1 MRLLV
6 ITLSFLLGVSFQTQA
21 ENSFF
26 YVGASAQQQNVKLP
40 TFTTN
45 IELEK
50 YVNNDYQTFSEGTP
64 FKVFGGF
71 QYNDFIAFEAGYTDY
86 LTRGFTLKSNDLVG
100 RVDLTGTSES
110 MSVDLKGL
118 FTIPLS
124 NRFTAQISL
133 GMAAWSNDTQA
144 LAGQTQAPELVDVS
158 ESGVSLLMGAGMRY
172 AINKNIALVIDWEKR
187 SINSSGVDSLGIGL
201 AFNL

>member
-1 MRLLV
+1 MRLLA

-64 FKVFGGF
+64 FKVFGGY

-144 LAGQTQAPELVDVS
+144 LAGQTQAPELVEMS

>member
-21 ENSFF
+21 QNSFF
-26 YVGASAQQQNVKLP
+26 YVGASAQQQSVKLP

-64 FKVFGGF
+64 FKIFGGY

-118 FTIPLS
+118 FTVPLS
-124 NRFTAQISL
+124 NRFTAKLSL

-144 LAGQTQAPELVDVS
+144 LAGQTQVPELVDVS
-158 ESGVSLLMGAGMRY
+158 ESGVSLLMGAGMSY
-172 AINKNIALVIDWEKR
+172 AINKNIALIVDWEKR
-187 SINSSGVDSLGIGL
+187 SINSSGVDSLGISL

>member
-1 MRLLV
+1 MRLLA

-64 FKVFGGF
+64 FKVFGGY

-133 GMAAWSNDTQA
+133 GMSAWSNDTQA
-144 LAGQTQAPELVDVS
+144 LAGQTQAPELVELS

-187 SINSSGVDSLGIGL
+187 SINSSGVDSLGIGF